1 MIAFLFHL
9 KKSSQSTSAFYEC
22 FTVPHS
28 NVQRLQVMR
37 PTYTVQQIRPPHGS
51 SGSADDGKIQHLI
64 VSQQQPATGIAQQQ
78 QQPAHTVP
86 GAEFEMKGTL
96 RLEWTIFRQD
106 LQDEQDAKTLLN
118 CRSSKPCSASS

>member
-78 QQPAHTVP
+78 QQQQQHGMVRQVKLVNQQVRPFASLS
-86 GAEFEMKGTL
+86 FSRRIQSKGLVTFKI
-96 RLEWTIFRQD
+96 TGPKMAIPF
-106 LQDEQDAKTLLN
+106 
-118 CRSSKPCSASS
+118 